1 MTTLAIWSVLVV
13 RRNRDWRDEQT
24 IFRHTLAYDPPAAR
38 VWFNLGNLSL
48 AAGRLDE
55 ARRLYEAALAREP
68 NDAGAH
74 LNLGITLERQGER
87 AGAESEYRRAIAA
100 DPRLAEAYRALA
112 ALLVARGETAEAAR
126 LRERLLP
133 PARHP

>member
-1 MTTLAIWSVLVV
+1 LVTTLAVWGLLVV
-13 RRNRDWRDEQT
+13 RRNRDWRDEET

-68 NDAGAH
+68 RDAAAH
-74 LNLGITLERQGER
+74 LNLGIALQRLGDR
-87 AGAESEYRRAIAA
+87 AGAVAEYRRAIGS
-100 DPRLAEAYRALA
+100 DPRLGEAYGALA
-112 ALLVARGETAEAAR
+112 ALLAARGETAEAAR
-126 LRERLLP
+126 LGRGPRP
-133 PARHP
+133 